1 MNRTTKKPKN
11 HTFFVLR
18 LKTQK
23 PIKINT
29 LACFLLI
36 YFDGITFQY
45 KTC

>member
-1 MNRTTKKPKN
+1 MNRTTKKPQN
-11 HTFFVLR
+11 HAFFVLR

-23 PIKINT
+23 PIKIDT

-36 YFDGITFQY
+36 YFDVITSQY